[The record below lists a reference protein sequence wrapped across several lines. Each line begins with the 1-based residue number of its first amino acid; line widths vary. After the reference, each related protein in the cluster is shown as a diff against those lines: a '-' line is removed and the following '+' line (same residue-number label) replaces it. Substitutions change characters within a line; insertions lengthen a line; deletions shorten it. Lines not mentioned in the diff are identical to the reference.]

1 MKNSLRILL
10 TLFLCLSLSQ
20 TNLAQGIVK
29 ISGDL
34 PEDFQGEISITID
47 KTHLHRRAEV
57 NIAKIINGHFDAT
70 ISLPRDV
77 IIELIH
83 PSFRFPLYASPG
95 DSLNLKFVTT
105 PSASISLTGKGSK
118 ENEFMQFF
126 FNKFGMDFVDST
138 YDAKIS
144 GNVDDYENYL
154 FSVRKKEKDYLKDE
168 PSYASLSASFKTFI
182 ENQINYNYW
191 LRLISYPI
199 INANKDTKILTVT
212 PLPDIM
218 TEGLAKVKTD
228 NPDALICQPYL
239 DFLKYFVTYETSR
252 ANGFKKFTDYS
263 ISAERKA
270 AVAKEKFSTP
280 CYIYWATRFTTEECD
295 KLSAYMSK
303 RLFTSVKEL
312 DKDGTSAQ
320 IILDV
325 CGPKINSSDADKK
338 PEAGKE
344 TKSNSRSASDDYAG
358 LDLTDENG
366 KAVSLSSFK
375 GKVVYIDFWASWCG
389 PCRQMMPFSKQMHE
403 QLSEKEKKQIVFLY
417 ISIDAD
423 QAAWKKA
430 ITDMGIEGEKV
441 ISPGNWQSK
450 ACSFFQINSIPRYMI
465 MNKKGVIVDFNAKRP
480 ADPAVLEELRQLAG
494 E

>member
-168 PSYASLSASFKTFI
+168 PSYTSLSASFKTFI

-199 INANKDTKILTVT
+199 INANKDTKIHTVT
-212 PLPDIM
+212 PLPDII
-218 TEGLAKVKTD
+218 D
-228 NPDALICQPYL
+228 
-239 DFLKYFVTYETSR
+239 
-252 ANGFKKFTDYS
+252 
-263 ISAERKA
+263 RK
-270 AVAKEKFSTP
+270 
-280 CYIYWATRFTTEECD
+280 
-295 KLSAYMSK
+295 
-303 RLFTSVKEL
+303 SV
-312 DKDGTSAQ
+312 
-320 IILDV
+320 V
-325 CGPKINSSDADKK
+325 
-338 PEAGKE
+338 
-344 TKSNSRSASDDYAG
+344 
-358 LDLTDENG
+358 
-366 KAVSLSSFK
+366 
-375 GKVVYIDFWASWCG
+375 
-389 PCRQMMPFSKQMHE
+389 
-403 QLSEKEKKQIVFLY
+403 
-417 ISIDAD
+417 
-423 QAAWKKA
+423 
-430 ITDMGIEGEKV
+430 
-441 ISPGNWQSK
+441 
-450 ACSFFQINSIPRYMI
+450 
-465 MNKKGVIVDFNAKRP
+465 
-480 ADPAVLEELRQLAG
+480 
-494 E
+494 